1 MKSKETCLKNLN
13 EVKAILNKK
22 KKKKPT
28 SNVRDFRVMQVFLLV
43 KITRLIQKH

>member
-13 EVKAILNKK
+13 EVKAILNK